1 MSLLSWNCRGLGQ
14 PPSVCDLRRLV
25 KEKKPTF
32 LFLMETR
39 LRNLKMQALRVNL
52 GFEGMLTVEPVGTRG
67 GLAFLWMN
75 SREVEVL
82 NYYI

>member
-1 MSLLSWNCRGLGQ
+1 
-14 PPSVCDLRRLV
+14 V

-32 LFLMETR
+32 LFLIETR
-39 LRNLKMQALRVNL
+39 LRNSKMQALRVNL
-52 GFEGMLTVEPVGTRG
+52 GFEWMLTMEPVGTGR

-82 NYYI
+82 NYSI

>member
-1 MSLLSWNCRGLGQ
+1 M
-14 PPSVCDLRRLV
+14 
-25 KEKKPTF
+25 F

-39 LRNLKMQALRVNL
+39 LRNSKMQALRVTL
-52 GFEGMLTVEPVGTRG
+52 GFEGLLTVEPIGKRG

-82 NYYI
+82 NYSTRHICA